1 MGKDHTAFGR
11 ARHPFMTGSG
21 GWAYFAAT
29 RWLLGVR
36 PDFDGLWIDPCIPSA
51 WKGFSVVRRWRGTEY
66 RITVPNPDGRQK
78 GVRPAA
84 GGRPGS
90 WRGAKFRC
98 IPRKARCG
106 LRRICNGKE
115 WA

>member
-1 MGKDHTAFGR
+1 
-11 ARHPFMTGSG
+11 MTGSG

-66 RITVPNPDGRQK
+66 RITVHNPDGRQK
-78 GVRPAA
+78 GVRRLLVDARELAGSKIPLYPAESTVRVTA
-84 GGRPGS
+84 YM
-90 WRGAKFRC
+90 
-98 IPRKARCG
+98 
-106 LRRICNGKE
+106 
-115 WA
+115 